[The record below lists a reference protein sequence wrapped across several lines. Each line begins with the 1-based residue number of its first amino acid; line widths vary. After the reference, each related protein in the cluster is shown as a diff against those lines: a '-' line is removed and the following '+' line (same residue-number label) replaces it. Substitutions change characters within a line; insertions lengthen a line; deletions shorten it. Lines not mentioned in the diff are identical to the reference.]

1 VAEGDEVSA
10 GQPLIVV
17 EAMKME
23 HSVTAARAGRVREL
37 LVRVGDQ
44 VALDQPLAF
53 IHSADADLELR
64 STV

>member
-1 VAEGDEVSA
+1 VHS

-23 HSVTAARAGRVREL
+23 HAVTARQDGQLDQV

-44 VALDQPLAF
+44 VTLDQLLATTVPLPVR
-53 IHSADADLELR
+53 E
-64 STV
+64 V